1 MDGRQFSF
9 FPRPA
14 LSQPKVTDVIW
25 YIGRRLLQ
33 MIPVFLGATLIVY
46 LMAFVS
52 SGDPIAAI
60 AGDKPIS
67 PAVADKLRAQYNLD
81 KPVIIQ
87 WLIYLGNL
95 FQGDFGIGF
104 NGRPIIDQIKAAFPV
119 TFRLAIIAVVI
130 ETVFGVVA
138 GVISGLKKG
147 TLIDT
152 TLLMVSLLVIAVPT
166 FVIGFIAQFVL
177 GVQLGIAP
185 VNVGRDPSWQNLLVP
200 GAVLGAVSFAYVLRL
215 TRTSIAEVATADHV
229 RTATAKGLSRGGVVS
244 KHILR
249 NSLIPVVTFIGAD
262 LGALMGGA
270 IVTEGIFNISGIGSL
285 LFRAINDGES
295 PMIVSVV
302 TLLVIIF
309 LVANL
314 IVDLLYAVLDPR
326 IRYAK

>member
-1 MDGRQFSF
+1 M
-9 FPRPA
+9 
-14 LSQPKVTDVIW
+14 IW
-25 YIGRRLLQ
+25 YIVRRLLQ

-46 LMAFVS
+46 LMAFAS
-52 SGDPIAAI
+52 AGDPIATI

-67 PAVADKLRAQYNLD
+67 AAIEDQLRQQYNLD
-81 KPVIIQ
+81 KPVLIQ

-95 FQGDFGIGF
+95 VQGDFGVGF
-104 NGRPIIDQIKAAFPV
+104 NGRPIADQIAAAFPV
-119 TFRLAIIAVVI
+119 TFRLAIMAVVI
-130 ETVFGVVA
+130 EAVFGVIA

-152 TLLMVSLLVIAVPT
+152 TLLMVSLLLIAVPT
-166 FVIGFIAQFVL
+166 FVIGFVAQFVL
-177 GVQLGIAP
+177 GVQLGVVP
-185 VNVGRDPSWQNLLVP
+185 VNVGRDPSFVNLLVP
-200 GAVLGAVSFAYVLRL
+200 ATVLGAVSFAYVLRL
-215 TRTSIAEVATADHV
+215 TRTSVAEVATADHV
-229 RTATAKGLSRGGVVS
+229 RTATAKGLSRGGVIT

-270 IVTEGIFNISGIGSL
+270 IVTERIFNISGIGSL

-295 PMIVSVV
+295 PLIVSIV

-309 LVANL
+309 LLANL

-326 IRYAK
+326 IRYAQ